1 MAANIDN
8 YQPSMEGFNVPV
20 PVPFVDHEK
29 LLEESTMLNN
39 QLEEM
44 KKLNKELEMQLNN
57 KNNEFEQVN
66 TQHANYL

>member
-1 MAANIDN
+1 MVNNEYVQPLMAANIDN

-39 QLEEM
+39 
-44 KKLNKELEMQLNN
+44 
-57 KNNEFEQVN
+57 
-66 TQHANYL
+66 